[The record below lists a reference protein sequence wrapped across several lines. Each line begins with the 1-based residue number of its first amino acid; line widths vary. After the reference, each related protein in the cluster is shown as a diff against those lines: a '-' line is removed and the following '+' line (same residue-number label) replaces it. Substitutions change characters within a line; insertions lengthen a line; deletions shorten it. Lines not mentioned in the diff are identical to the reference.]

1 MKARS
6 IRDCHG
12 AKIRCG
18 SIVVPSDAAVNM
30 PPLTRHLKGTWVTS
44 FRNGIPNTKKEFLLC
59 VGHEPYIEGGSVLH
73 LFSPTIGLINLY
85 AHEVALC

>member
-12 AKIRCG
+12 AKIRCR
-18 SIVVPSDAAVNM
+18 SIVVPSDVAISM

-44 FRNGIPNTKKEFLLC
+44 FRNGTPNTKKELLLC
-59 VGHEPYIEGGSVLH
+59 VGHESYSEGGSVLH

>member
-1 MKARS
+1 MKVRAPT
-6 IRDCHG
+6 DCHG
-12 AKIRCG
+12 TKISCG

-59 VGHEPYIEGGSVLH
+59 IGHEAYIEGGSVLH